1 LLPAGGDAKMKKPY
15 RILVADDDP
24 AVLRSLIRVLER
36 ESYLCVTANDAYEA
50 AEILRTQEV
59 DLLISD
65 LEMPGNEGLRLIRDA
80 PQIQNGLPI
89 ILITGFPSVD
99 TAVQSLQLPVAAYFT
114 KPFKFDDILREAAQ
128 AIKNYEAF
136 RAVCASQD
144 RTEKWSRDLDVIR
157 ERIGQVRSRD
167 TAAWETLMDL
177 TLQNIAGSLQDVR
190 TFADLMAQQKAGPET
205 AALARTAGG
214 PMVLVNAVRETISV
228 LEKTKGAF
236 KSKELGDLRK
246 RLELLLDGGAGKSVP
261 AG

>member
-1 LLPAGGDAKMKKPY
+1 MQKMKTSY

-24 AVLRSLIRVLER
+24 AVLRSLLRVLER
-36 ESYLCVTANDAYEA
+36 ESYLCLTAGDAYEA
-50 AEILRTQEV
+50 AEILKTQAV

-65 LEMPGNEGLRLIRDA
+65 LEMPGNEGLQLIRDA

-114 KPFKFDDILREAAQ
+114 KPFKFEEILREAAH

-136 RAVCASQD
+136 RAVCASQG
-144 RTEKWSRDLDVIR
+144 RTEKWNRDLTVIR

-177 TLQNIAGSLQDVR
+177 TLQNIAESLQDVR
-190 TFADLMAQQKAGPET
+190 TFADLVARQKGGLET
-205 AALARTAGG
+205 PAVTRTVSG

-228 LEKTKGAF
+228 LEKTKGSF

-246 RLELLLDGGAGKSVP
+246 RLELLMDGSAGKSVV